1 MYQYYTDSIP
11 QALLAAIFAVS
22 LNLTT
27 TSQPMTE
34 SPHEAADMYAA
45 FVKRTLSPIL
55 LLDTAATITDLRTMF
70 LLALFTFRN
79 NRSRKAWALTAQLVQ
94 LAYQYG
100 LHQIDNPI
108 NCSFYNAETTTAEE
122 LEGWRYLW
130 WNIFILDCCCH
141 ATVATPSTIDLD
153 SLCTALPS
161 GTIAD
166 WTKGKNIVA
175 PEKRTFLYDDLEALS
190 SLLQSVSREWSNGV
204 RGSGVDVNFIVRVIN
219 ASQIREVCSLFRAI
233 DQNPT
238 RNFDRRWKQLS
249 ISTAALRLALPPR
262 YLNPQCLASSG
273 ESRRS
278 HTLRIVNLFEIY
290 LCNMLMSMPKEIS
303 QMNTDAEFSHDL
315 DVCITYVERIVE
327 VCSNWDSGMC
337 SQTDPAVGF
346 IVFIAMVMVHIE
358 QKLDGKFNRSQKQ
371 DQSNSSFQLMR
382 LFLQQLGQKWHL
394 AQTLVG
400 RLLLPPVDLSGVL
413 LDLPLTATQMQLTDS
428 ETQPSHPFPE
438 KTRGKCCKAYEGH

>member
-1 MYQYYTDSIP
+1 MYPLFRKQELMYQYYTDSIP

-22 LNLTT
+22 LNLAT
-27 TSQPMTE
+27 TSQTMTE
-34 SPHEAADMYAA
+34 SSNEAGEMYAA

-55 LLDTAATITDLRTMF
+55 LSDSAATITDLRTMF

-79 NRSRKAWALTAQLVQ
+79 NRSRRAWALTAQLVQ

-100 LHQIDNPI
+100 LHQVDNPT
-108 NCSFYNAETTTAEE
+108 NCSFYNAETTTPEE

-161 GTIAD
+161 GTIAN
-166 WTKGKNIVA
+166 WTMGKSVVV
-175 PEKRTFLYDDLEALS
+175 PEKRTFLYDDLEVLS
-190 SLLQSVSREWSNGV
+190 GLLQSVSREWANGI
-204 RGSGVDVNFIVRVIN
+204 RGSGVDVNFIVRVVN
-219 ASQIREVCSLFRAI
+219 TAQIREICSLFRVI
-233 DQNPT
+233 DQNPM
-238 RNFDRRWKQLS
+238 RNVDRKWKQLS
-249 ISTAALRLALPPR
+249 ISTAALRLALPAR

-278 HTLRIVNLFEIY
+278 HALRIVNLFEIN

-303 QMNTDAEFSHDL
+303 QMNTAAEFSHDL
-315 DVCITYVERIVE
+315 DVCITYVDRIVE

-346 IVFIAMVMVHIE
+346 IIFIAMVMVHIE
-358 QKLDGKFNRSQKQ
+358 QKLEGKLERSQNQ
-371 DQSNSSFQLMR
+371 EQSNSSFQLMR

-394 AQTLVG
+394 AQILIGKLTVS
-400 RLLLPPVDLSGVL
+400 LLKL
-413 LDLPLTATQMQLTDS
+413 LLTATQTQQTSS
-428 ETQPSHPFPE
+428 ETQLSHPSPGR
-438 KTRGKCCKAYEGH
+438 KRGICYKA